1 MRCGPNWG
9 YEMNEDTRLDG
20 PRAWCHVMYALH
32 ALSAASGVLTSATI
46 VSAFLFGWPSI
57 VAVVINFLTRGAA
70 AATWLE
76 SHYRWQM
83 RTFWLALLWLLVAG
97 ALAITLIGIPAAI
110 VVVLVTGLGAVPRR
124 PRLAGAGGPTA
135 GLNADPPAL
144 PAARIFSMVR
154 NLRIEA

>member
-1 MRCGPNWG
+1 
-9 YEMNEDTRLDG
+9 MNDDSRLDG
-20 PRAWCHVMYALH
+20 PRTWCHVMYALH

-57 VAVVINFLTRGAA
+57 VAVVINFLTRGSA

-83 RTFWLALLWLLVAG
+83 RTFWFALLWLLVAG

-110 VVVLVTGLGAVPRR
+110 IVVLVTGLWVLYRVVRGWLALKDGR
-124 PRLAGAGGPTA
+124 P
-135 GLNADPPAL
+135 
-144 PAARIFSMVR
+144 I
-154 NLRIEA
+154 